1 MNRHRLASAGVVIA
15 MIAGFFGIFRLAWG
29 RDAIAD
35 IDTQP
40 GGWVG
45 AFCFVL
51 TSAVLHEL
59 LHAFVLK
66 FGGRI
71 GWPDLSLRWTGK
83 KMGVTVHTTV
93 PVPAGVRR
101 VSLMAP
107 LLVLGFVPAA
117 VGIAT
122 GRGLL
127 LLWASFCVLE
137 CYADLTELFEGST
150 NC

>member
-1 MNRHRLASAGVVIA
+1 M
-15 MIAGFFGIFRLAWG
+15 
-29 RDAIAD
+29 
-35 IDTQP
+35 
-40 GGWVG
+40 
-45 AFCFVL
+45 
-51 TSAVLHEL
+51 
-59 LHAFVLK
+59 LHALVLK

-101 VSLMAP
+101 LSLMAP

-122 GRGLL
+122 GRGLP